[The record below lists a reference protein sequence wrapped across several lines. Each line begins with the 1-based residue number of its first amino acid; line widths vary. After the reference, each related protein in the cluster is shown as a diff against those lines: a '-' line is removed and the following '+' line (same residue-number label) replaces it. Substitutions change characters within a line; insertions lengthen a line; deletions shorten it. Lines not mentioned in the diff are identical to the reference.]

1 MKFGLLDVEG
11 RFEAQAAQF
20 DRYWK
25 SLDEDQQWSRCR
37 GLVDVQR
44 AAKKGVGAFVQALK
58 TPEDAA
64 ELVVEYDR
72 ALQADDAVPA
82 SDDVNASVAVVLV
95 IGDANADVG
104 EIVGLVERYR
114 QAGVDEV
121 IYSLPYG
128 AGADIVELLTKGV
141 LPEFD
146 DEEVREQA
154 AAKAARRAPAIAAA
168 IERRRPSRDRP
179 SVRRKKQVL
188 KRVDRFQRSAV
199 TRMSDRQLELTM
211 GNRIGVRTLFKAMA
225 KMYRPSKAGDF
236 IGEIEFTLDTPHGKE
251 VWTINCQPTGARA
264 RRGSS
269 ENARLHVK
277 SGVAD
282 FLRLGTGDLSAPNAI
297 MSGKVEVRGDFQ
309 VAARMGEMFGAAKM
323 L

>member
-11 RFEAQAAQF
+11 RFEAHAAQF
-20 DRYWK
+20 DRYWN
-25 SLDEDQQWSRCR
+25 SLDDDPQWARCR

-72 ALQADDAVPA
+72 ALQADDAVPI

-95 IGDANADVG
+95 VGDANADVG

-121 IYSLPYG
+121 FFSLPYG
-128 AGADIVELLTKGV
+128 AGSDIVELLTTGV

-146 DEEVREQA
+146 DEEVRQA
-154 AAKAARRAPAIAAA
+154 AETKAALRAPAIAAA
-168 IERRRPSRDRP
+168 VERRRPARDRP
-179 SVRRKKQVL
+179 SVRRKKQLL
-188 KRVDRFQRSAV
+188 KRMDRFQRSAV
-199 TRMSDRQLELTM
+199 KRMSDRQLELAM
-211 GNRIGVRTLFKAMA
+211 GNRLGIRTLFKAMA
-225 KMYRPSKAGDF
+225 KMYRPRKAGDF
-236 IGEIEFTLDTPHGKE
+236 IGEIEFTLETPHGKE
-251 VWTINCQPTGARA
+251 VWTIDCQPSGAQA
-264 RRGSS
+264 RRGSAD
-269 ENARLHVK
+269 NARLHVK

-309 VAARMGEMFGAAKM
+309 VAVRMGEMFGAARM
-323 L
+323 T